1 MTLSDI
7 KRRLKRIEEES
18 GDSEMAHNL
27 EDILFEDVLRA
38 IAGGVEN
45 PSDLADAALR
55 SRKIKFPR
63 WCA

>member
-1 MTLSDI
+1 MTLSEI

-18 GDSEMAHNL
+18 GDPETAHDL
-27 EDILFEDVLRA
+27 EDILFEDVLCA

-45 PSDLADAALR
+45 PSELADAALR
-55 SRKIKFPR
+55 SKKIKFQR